1 MTDLP
6 DTMRTVVIDE
16 PGAEPR
22 IEERPLPRPAPGE
35 VLVRIAASPINP
47 SDLMAL
53 QGLYGTSWAFPL
65 IPGFEGSGRVVA
77 AGGGLLGRYLMG
89 RSVACVAD
97 KQGLWAEYAVTR
109 AARCVA
115 LPGDLPLGPAAM
127 SFVNPLTALAL
138 VRIAGRGGHGS
149 AISTAAGGALGR
161 MIQARARMQGL
172 KIINVVRRPEQAE
185 EMRAA
190 GVSRVLST
198 EAPDF
203 DERLAEICRRLR
215 CRIAFDAVGGALT
228 GRLVQAMG
236 RRSEVL
242 VYGALA
248 MEPVTLNPG
257 TMIFKGRHPPGLLAV
272 RLAYGAQFPRTT
284 PHGAVGHQGAAW
296 GLCRKQGRGRLRPG
310 GGRRG
315 AGSLY
320 LGDERGEG
328 PDLDRGRTAR
338 RRGRGRGC
346 RRMTGLRTEINGVE
360 IHLPSSEAAPLVAR
374 ALRDGTY
381 EGDEA
386 NAAERCVREGFRVLE
401 LGGGHR
407 LCHRDLCTPHSARK
421 RPDGRG
427 QSGADP
433 GDRGQPRPQRRGG
446 CHRPA
451 RRRGA
456 ARRRGR
462 DGRLSRAG
470 PFPPASRLGARG
482 GQIVEV
488 PLIGF
493 HDLLR
498 AHRPHCGA

>member
-6 DTMRTVVIDE
+6 DTMRVVVIDE

-22 IEERPLPRPAPGE
+22 VEERPLPRPAPGE

-115 LPGDLPLGPAAM
+115 LPGDVPLGPAAM

-257 TMIFKGRHPPGLLAV
+257 TMIFKGVTLRGFWLSDWLTARSFPEQLLMARSV
-272 RLAYGAQFPRTT
+272 TKALRGGFAESRVARVFDLGEA
-284 PHGAVGHQGAAW
+284 GAALEAYTSAMSA
-296 GLCRKQGRGRLRPG
+296 GKVLISTGAEPLGVED
-310 GGRRG
+310 G
-315 AGSLY
+315 AGA
-320 LGDERGEG
+320 G
-328 PDLDRGRTAR
+328 
-338 RRGRGRGC
+338 
-346 RRMTGLRTEINGVE
+346 
-360 IHLPSSEAAPLVAR
+360 
-374 ALRDGTY
+374 GT
-381 EGDEA
+381 
-386 NAAERCVREGFRVLE
+386 
-401 LGGGHR
+401 
-407 LCHRDLCTPHSARK
+407 
-421 RPDGRG
+421 
-427 QSGADP
+427 
-433 GDRGQPRPQRRGG
+433 
-446 CHRPA
+446 
-451 RRRGA
+451 
-456 ARRRGR
+456 
-462 DGRLSRAG
+462 
-470 PFPPASRLGARG
+470 
-482 GQIVEV
+482 
-488 PLIGF
+488 
-493 HDLLR
+493 
-498 AHRPHCGA
+498 